1 MKRTFDVIHTWG
13 RFVRSNSMVE
23 AADATERSRCRFVRL
38 LVSDH
43 DFWSQFVHGCWSIY
57 GLNET
62 RLCWELSMVL
72 KWSGQLVY
80 ICLIALPSLCGWVGH
95 RPLSNVH
102 PAECRPCGTFLIP
115 DSSIIYLLVLRSLTY
130 GPHLKVA
137 WFENRLVVI
146 TNHYLIVWLYI
157 WRIFISSCFFFISLL
172 MWFSCYIFSLQTNFP
187 LPFIYYYSK
196 GSYRTILVSII
207 LLFHV

>member
-72 KWSGQLVY
+72 KWRGQLVY

-102 PAECRPCGTFLIP
+102 PAECRPCETFLIP
-115 DSSIIYLLVLRSLTY
+115 DYLPFSVEISDLWTT
-130 GPHLKVA
+130 
-137 WFENRLVVI
+137 FESGLIWKSTRGY
-146 TNHYLIVWLYI
+146 NHYLIVWLYI
-157 WRIFISSCFFFISLL
+157 WHIFISSCFFFYLSIDVFFMLYLL
-172 MWFSCYIFSLQTNFP
+172 TSN
-187 LPFIYYYSK
+187 
-196 GSYRTILVSII
+196 
-207 LLFHV
+207 